1 MLALCRAF
9 VLVGMTVA
17 IVMLAA
23 CTRSSQRA
31 PSGAKDS
38 VESITTGGVAR
49 QYHLHIPPS
58 YQQARPTALVVN
70 LHGYNSNAAQQAQI
84 SQMSAKA
91 DRAGFIVAYPEGL
104 GSPQSW
110 KFGNRAEGQAD
121 VAFIRD
127 LIQQLQ
133 DQYSIDSQLIYVT
146 GMSNG
151 AEMSYRLACDL
162 SEIIAAFAPVSGG
175 YPAFD
180 DCPATRP
187 LPVVAFHGTADQLLP
202 YAGKPP
208 LLLPVHDWAAGWAA
222 RNGCANTPAVIV
234 QQGDVTGE
242 RWSGCHAG
250 ADVTLYTI
258 AGKGHSW
265 PGSAMPARIT
275 TRDIDATDLIWEFFA
290 AHPKP

>member
-1 MLALCRAF
+1 
-9 VLVGMTVA
+9 MT
-17 IVMLAA
+17 
-23 CTRSSQRA
+23 
-31 PSGAKDS
+31 
-38 VESITTGGVAR
+38 
-49 QYHLHIPPS
+49 
-58 YQQARPTALVVN
+58 
-70 LHGYNSNAAQQAQI
+70 
-84 SQMSAKA
+84 AKA

-104 GSPQSW
+104 GDPQSW

-133 DQYSIDSQLIYVT
+133 SQYRIDAQRIYVT
-146 GMSNG
+146 GISNG

-162 SEIIAAFAPVSGG
+162 GDVIAAFAPVAGG

-187 LPVVAFHGTADQLLP
+187 VPVIAFHGTDDQLLP

-208 LLLPVHDWAAGWAA
+208 LLLPVHDWVAGWAA
-222 RNGCANTPAVIV
+222 RNGCANPPAVIM
-234 QQGDVTGE
+234 QQGDVTGKH
-242 RWSGCHAG
+242 WGGCRAG
-250 ADVTLYTI
+250 ADVVLYTI
-258 AGKGHSW
+258 IGKGHSW